1 LHENDR
7 LSAAERWTLTAIA
20 AVSLLLRAVC
30 YFRYRFDSDEPQ
42 HLHVAWGWT
51 QGLVQYR
58 DYFDNHAPLFHIVT
72 SWILK
77 PLGERDDILLWMRG
91 PMLPL
96 YAVVLWGTYV
106 IARRFWSRRVAI
118 ASTVLLSFFPPF
130 FLKSI
135 EYRTDNLWN
144 TVCVVALVVLTG
156 GPMTLARV
164 FVAGV
169 VLGIAFTVSL
179 KTMLLVISLAF
190 AAALLPFLIR
200 EERGRLNA
208 GRYFGDSI
216 VKSLVFIAG
225 FAIAPAAIALYFVH
239 LGAWPNLLYCVF
251 KFNELVAATHSNV
264 TLLRFLYPLELFLL
278 LRYARHFARRRAFD
292 ETSRMRFRLGVLF
305 GMYTITLGGF
315 WILISPR
322 DFLPMMPLLAIF
334 VVAWLIRICT
344 TPGRLAMVYGVAALL
359 CLIGLNHY
367 TERFHDQT
375 TEWVTMMHQALRLAA
390 PGEPLSDF
398 KGETVYRRRP
408 TYWVLETI
416 TREAMRHN
424 LLPDTMWE
432 DAVRANCHVAQA
444 DGPFWPPRSR
454 ALFSANFLDMGRL
467 RASGQ
472 WIKSDGTFTIAIPG
486 EYVIIDKNGIA
497 DGTLDGTPST
507 VPRTLAAGPHRFAPP
522 NDPRESQS
530 SVLGP
535 RSSDPV
541 RGPRPEVRGLVVLW
555 APAFARGFSPFHPKD
570 RDF

>member
-1 LHENDR
+1 LQQNER
-7 LSAAERWTLTAIA
+7 LSAPERWTLTAIA
-20 AVSLLLRAVC
+20 AASLVLRAVC

-77 PLGERDDILLWMRG
+77 PLGERDDILLYMRA

-96 YAVVLWGTYV
+96 YAVVLWATYV
-106 IARRFWSRRVAI
+106 IARRFWTRRVAI
-118 ASTVLLSFFPPF
+118 GSTVLLSFFPPF

-144 TVCVVALVVLTG
+144 AISVVALVVLTG
-156 GPMTLARV
+156 GPMTLARL
-164 FVAGV
+164 FALGV
-169 VLGIAFTVSL
+169 TLGIGFCVSL
-179 KTMLLVISLAF
+179 KTVLLVISFAF
-190 AAALLPFLIR
+190 AAVALPLVIR
-200 EERGRLNA
+200 EESGRLRA
-208 GRYFGDSI
+208 GPYTA
-216 VKSLVFIAG
+216 KALVFIAG
-225 FAIAPAAIALYFVH
+225 FVIPPALIAAYFVH
-239 LGAWPNLLYCVF
+239 LGAWPNLVYCVF

-264 TLLRFLYPLELFLL
+264 SLLRFLYPLELILL
-278 LRYARHFARRRAFD
+278 LRYARHFARRHTFD
-292 ETSRMRFRLGVLF
+292 GPSRPRFYLGMLF

-322 DFLPMMPLLAIF
+322 DVLPMMPLLAIF
-334 VVAWLIRICT
+334 VVAWLTRVCAT
-344 TPGRLAMVYGVAALL
+344 NARLAAAYAVAALL
-359 CLIGLNHY
+359 CLGGLVHY
-367 TERFHDQT
+367 TDRFRDET
-375 TEWVTMMHQALRLAA
+375 TEWVTMLHQALRLAA

-424 LLPDTMWE
+424 LLRDTMWE
-432 DAVRANCHVAQA
+432 DALHANCHVAQA

-472 WIKSDGTFTIAIPG
+472 WIKSDGTFTIAMPG
-486 EYVIIDKNGIA
+486 DYVVIDR
-497 DGTLDGTPST
+497 DGLARGTVDGTPMIG
-507 VPRTLAAGPHRFAPP
+507 PRPLLPGAHRFAPP
-522 NDPRESQS
+522 NDSHYA
-530 SVLGP
+530 
-535 RSSDPV
+535 
-541 RGPRPEVRGLVVLW
+541 VLW
-555 APAFARGFSPFHPKD
+555 APAFARGFSPFHLKD

>member
-1 LHENDR
+1 MLENER

-20 AVSLLLRAVC
+20 AASLVLRVVC
-30 YFRYRFDSDEPQ
+30 YLRYRFDSDEPQ
-42 HLHVAWGWT
+42 HLHVSWGWT

-58 DYFDNHAPLFHIVT
+58 DFFDNHAPLFHIVT

-118 ASTVLLSFFPPF
+118 GSTVLLSFFPPF

-135 EYRTDNLWN
+135 EYRTDNMWN
-144 TVCVVALVVLTG
+144 AVCVVALVVLTG
-156 GPMTLARV
+156 GPMTLARI
-164 FVAGV
+164 FAAGV
-169 VLGIAFTVSL
+169 ILGIAFTVSL

-190 AAALLPFLIR
+190 AAVALPFLIR
-200 EERGRLNA
+200 DEKLHMGESVRK
-208 GRYFGDSI
+208 
-216 VKSLVFIAG
+216 VLVFIAG
-225 FAIAPAAIALYFVH
+225 FVIAPVLMALYFVH

-264 TLLRFLYPLELFLL
+264 SLLRFLYPLELILL
-278 LRYARHFARRRAFD
+278 LRYAGHFARQRTFD
-292 ETSRMRFRLGVLF
+292 DTSRMRFRLGMLF
-305 GMYTITLGGF
+305 GMFTITLGGF

-334 VVAWLIRICT
+334 IVAWLIRISP
-344 TPGRLAMVYGVAALL
+344 TPARLAAAYAFAAVL
-359 CLIGLNHY
+359 CLAGLIHY
-367 TERFHDQT
+367 TERFRDET

-390 PGEPLSDF
+390 PGEPLTDF

-416 TREAMRHN
+416 TREAMRHD
-424 LLPDTMWE
+424 LLHDTMWE

-444 DGPFWPPRSR
+444 DGPFWPPHSR

-467 RASGQ
+467 RASAQ
-472 WIKSDGTFTIAIPG
+472 WIKPDGTFTIAIPG
-486 EYVIIDKNGIA
+486 EYVVVDKNGLA
-497 DGTLDGTPST
+497 QGTLDGTPT
-507 VPRTLAAGPHRFAPP
+507 TAPRMLGAGPHRFAPP
-522 NDPRESQS
+522 NDTHYAI
-530 SVLGP
+530 
-535 RSSDPV
+535 
-541 RGPRPEVRGLVVLW
+541 LW

>member
-1 LHENDR
+1 MLENER

-20 AVSLLLRAVC
+20 AASVVLRAVC

-106 IARRFWSRRVAI
+106 IARRFWSRRVAV

-135 EYRTDNLWN
+135 EFRTDNAWN

-156 GPMTLARV
+156 GPMTLVRV
-164 FVAGV
+164 FAAGL
-169 VLGIAFTVSL
+169 VLGIALCVSL

-190 AAALLPFLIR
+190 AAVALPFLIR
-200 EERGRLNA
+200 EEKGRLRA
-208 GRYFGDSI
+208 GPYTG
-216 VKSLVFIAG
+216 KSLVKALVFISG
-225 FAIAPAAIALYFVH
+225 FAIAPAFIALYFVH

-264 TLLRFLYPLELFLL
+264 KLLQILYPLELILL
-278 LRYARHFARRRAFD
+278 LRYAAHFARRRTFD
-292 ETSRMRFRLGVLF
+292 EASRARFYLGMLF

-334 VVAWLIRICT
+334 VVAWLTRIST
-344 TPGRLAMVYGVAALL
+344 TSTRLATAYGVAALL
-359 CLIGLNHY
+359 CLAGLVHY
-367 TERFHDQT
+367 TERFRDET

-398 KGETVYRRRP
+398 KGETVYRHRP

-432 DAVRANCHVAQA
+432 DAVRVNCHVAQA
-444 DGPFWPPRSR
+444 DGPFWPPHSR

-472 WIKSDGTFTIAIPG
+472 WIKPDGTFTIAMPG
-486 EYVIIDKNGIA
+486 EYVVIDKNGLA
-497 DGTLDGTPST
+497 QGTLDGGPNA
-507 VPRTLAAGPHRFAPP
+507 PRMLAAGPHRFAPP
-522 NDPRESQS
+522 NDTHYA
-530 SVLGP
+530 
-535 RSSDPV
+535 
-541 RGPRPEVRGLVVLW
+541 VLW
-555 APAFARGFSPFHPKD
+555 APAFARGFSPFHLKD
-570 RDF
+570 LDF

>member
-1 LHENDR
+1 MQQNDR
-7 LSAAERWTLTAIA
+7 LSAPERWTLAGIA
-20 AVSLLLRAVC
+20 AASLLLRAVC

-77 PLGERDDILLWMRG
+77 PLGERDDILLYMRG

-96 YAVVLWGTYV
+96 YAIVLWGTYV
-106 IARRFWSRRVAI
+106 IARRFWTRRVAI
-118 ASTVLLSFFPPF
+118 ASTVLLSIFPPF

-144 TVCVVALVVLTG
+144 AVCVVALVVLTG
-156 GPMTLARV
+156 GPMTFARV
-164 FVAGV
+164 FAIGV
-169 VLGIAFTVSL
+169 VLGIGFCVSL

-190 AAALLPFLIR
+190 AAVVLPFVIR
-200 EERGRLNA
+200 EEKQPA
-208 GRYFGDSI
+208 GES
-216 VKSLVFIAG
+216 VAKALVFIAG
-225 FAIAPAAIALYFVH
+225 FVIAPALIALYFVH
-239 LGAWPNLLYCVF
+239 LGAWPNLVYCVF

-264 TLLRFLYPLELFLL
+264 SLLRILYPLELFLL
-278 LRYARHFARRRAFD
+278 LRYARHFARRRTFD
-292 ETSRMRFRLGVLF
+292 ETSRSRFYLGMLF
-305 GMYTITLGGF
+305 GMFTITLVGF

-322 DFLPMMPLLAIF
+322 DFLPMMPLIAIF
-334 VVAWLIRICT
+334 VVAWLTRICT
-344 TPGRLAMVYGVAALL
+344 TPARIASAYAVATLL
-359 CLIGLNHY
+359 CVAGMVHY
-367 TERFHDQT
+367 TDRFRDET
-375 TEWVTMMHQALRLAA
+375 TEWVTMMHQALRLAV

-398 KGETVYRRRP
+398 KGETVYRRRT

-472 WIKSDGTFTIAIPG
+472 WIKPDGTFTIAIPG
-486 EYVIIDKNGIA
+486 EYVVIDK
-497 DGTLDGTPST
+497 DGLARGMLDGTPSDT
-507 VPRTLAAGPHRFAPP
+507 PRVLTTGTHRFAPP
-522 NDPRESQS
+522 NDTHYAI
-530 SVLGP
+530 
-535 RSSDPV
+535 
-541 RGPRPEVRGLVVLW
+541 LW

>member
-1 LHENDR
+1 LHETER
-7 LSAAERWTLTAIA
+7 LSAPERWTLTAIA
-20 AVSLLLRAVC
+20 AASLVLRVVC

-77 PLGERDDILLWMRG
+77 PLGERDDILLYMRA

-96 YAVVLWGTYV
+96 YAVVLWATYV

-118 ASTVLLSFFPPF
+118 AATVLLSIFPPF

-144 TVCVVALVVLTG
+144 AVSVVALVVLTG

-164 FVAGV
+164 FAVGV
-169 VLGIAFTVSL
+169 ILGIAFCVSL
-179 KTMLLVISLAF
+179 KTVLLVISLAF
-190 AAALLPFLIR
+190 AAVALPLVIR
-200 EERGRLNA
+200 EERSGRLRTGLYTA
-208 GRYFGDSI
+208 KAFI
-216 VKSLVFIAG
+216 FIAG
-225 FAIAPAAIALYFVH
+225 FVIAPALIAAYFVY
-239 LGAWPNLLYCVF
+239 LGAWPNLVYCVF

-264 TLLRFLYPLELFLL
+264 ALLRYLYPLELILL
-278 LRYARHFARRRAFD
+278 LRYANHFARLRSFD
-292 ETSRMRFRLGVLF
+292 EASRTRFYLGMAF

-334 VVAWLIRICT
+334 VVAWLTRICT
-344 TPGRLAMVYGVAALL
+344 TNARIAAAYAAATLL
-359 CLIGLNHY
+359 CLGGLLHY
-367 TERFHDQT
+367 TDRFRDET
-375 TEWVTMMHQALRLAA
+375 TESVTMMHQALRLAA

-416 TREAMRHN
+416 TREAMRKN

-432 DAVRANCHVAQA
+432 DAVRANCHVAEA

-467 RASGQ
+467 RTSGQ
-472 WIKSDGTFTIAIPG
+472 WIKRDGTFTIAIPG
-486 EYVIIDKNGIA
+486 EYVVIDRNGLVQGTV
-497 DGTLDGTPST
+497 DGAPMSG
-507 VPRTLAAGPHRFAPP
+507 PRSLAAGAHRFAPP
-522 NDPRESQS
+522 NDTRYA
-530 SVLGP
+530 
-535 RSSDPV
+535 
-541 RGPRPEVRGLVVLW
+541 VLW

>member
-1 LHENDR
+1 MQQNER
-7 LSAAERWTLTAIA
+7 LSAPERWTLTAIA
-20 AVSLLLRAVC
+20 AASLLLRAVC

-77 PLGERDDILLWMRG
+77 PLGERDDILLYMRA

-96 YAVVLWGTYV
+96 YAVVLWSTYV
-106 IARRFWSRRVAI
+106 IARRFWTRRVAI
-118 ASTVLLSFFPPF
+118 ASTVLLSIFPPF

-144 TVCVVALVVLTG
+144 AVCVVALVVLTG
-156 GPMTLARV
+156 GPMTLGRLFAM
-164 FVAGV
+164 GV
-169 VLGIAFTVSL
+169 VLGIALCVSL
-179 KTMLLVISLAF
+179 KTMLLVISIAF
-190 AAALLPFLIR
+190 AAVALPLVLR
-200 EERGRLNA
+200 ERVRVV
-208 GRYFGDSI
+208 DSLRAA
-216 VKSLVFIAG
+216 LVFVAG
-225 FAIAPAAIALYFVH
+225 FVIVPALVAGYFVY
-239 LGAWPNLLYCVF
+239 LGAWPSLLYCVF

-264 TLLRFLYPLELFLL
+264 SLLRFLYPLELILL
-278 LRYARHFARRRAFD
+278 LRYAAFFARRHTFD
-292 ETSRMRFRLGVLF
+292 EPARSRFFLGILF
-305 GMYTITLGGF
+305 GMFTITLGGF

-322 DFLPMMPLLAIF
+322 DFLPMMPLLAVFI
-334 VVAWLIRICT
+334 VAWLTRICA
-344 TPGRLAMVYGVAALL
+344 TPARIASVYAVATLL
-359 CLIGLNHY
+359 CVAGLVHY
-367 TERFHDQT
+367 TDRFRDET

-390 PGEPLSDF
+390 PGEPLTDF

-432 DAVRANCHVAQA
+432 DAVRVNCHVAQA

-467 RASGQ
+467 RAAGQ
-472 WIKSDGTFTIAIPG
+472 WIKPDGTFTIALPG
-486 EYVIIDKNGIA
+486 EYVVVDKNGLA
-497 DGTLDGTPST
+497 QGTVDGTPFSA
-507 VPRTLAAGPHRFAPP
+507 PRTLKTGPHRFAPP
-522 NDPRESQS
+522 NDTHYA
-530 SVLGP
+530 
-535 RSSDPV
+535 
-541 RGPRPEVRGLVVLW
+541 VLW

>member
-1 LHENDR
+1 MHENER
-7 LSAAERWTLTAIA
+7 LTAAERWTLTAIA
-20 AVSLLLRAVC
+20 AASLVLRAIC

-51 QGLVQYR
+51 AGLLQYR
-58 DYFDNHAPLFHIVT
+58 DFFDNHAPLFHIVT

-106 IARRFWSRRVAI
+106 IARRFWSRRVAV

-164 FVAGV
+164 FATGL
-169 VLGIAFTVSL
+169 VLGIALTVSL

-190 AAALLPFLIR
+190 AAVVLPFVIR
-200 EERGRLNA
+200 EEKPNI
-208 GRYFGDSI
+208 GDSI
-216 VKSLVFIAG
+216 RKSLVFLAG
-225 FAIAPAAIALYFVH
+225 FAIAPAVIAVYFVH
-239 LGAWPNLLYCVF
+239 VGAWPNLVYCVF
-251 KFNELVAATHSNV
+251 KFNELIAATHSNV

-278 LRYARHFARRRAFD
+278 LRYARHFARRRTFD
-292 ETSRMRFRLGVLF
+292 IPSRARFYLGMLF
-305 GMYTITLGGF
+305 GMYTITLAGF

-334 VVAWLIRICT
+334 VVAWLVRIST
-344 TPGRLAMVYGVAALL
+344 TTARLAAAYGIAALL

-367 TERFHDQT
+367 TERFRDQT
-375 TEWVTMMHQALRLAA
+375 TEWVTMMHQALHLTA

-444 DGPFWPPRSR
+444 DGPFWPPHSR

-472 WIKSDGTFTIAIPG
+472 WIKPDGTFTIAIPG
-486 EYVIIDKNGIA
+486 EYVVVDKNGLA
-497 DGTLDGTPST
+497 SGTIDGTPSNAARMLT
-507 VPRTLAAGPHRFAPP
+507 AGPHHFAPP
-522 NDPRESQS
+522 NDTHYA
-530 SVLGP
+530 
-535 RSSDPV
+535 
-541 RGPRPEVRGLVVLW
+541 VLW
-555 APAFARGFSPFHPKD
+555 APAFARGFSPFHLKD
-570 RDF
+570 LDF

>member
-1 LHENDR
+1 LHENER

-20 AVSLLLRAVC
+20 AVSLVLRAVC

-42 HLHVAWGWT
+42 HLHVAWGWA

-118 ASTVLLSFFPPF
+118 AATVLLSFFPPF

-135 EYRTDNLWN
+135 EYRTDNFWN
-144 TVCVVALVVLTG
+144 AVCVVALVVLTG
-156 GPMTLARV
+156 GPMTLARI
-164 FVAGV
+164 FATGV

-179 KTMLLVISLAF
+179 KTVLLVISLAF
-190 AAALLPFLIR
+190 AAVTLPFLIR
-200 EERGRLNA
+200 EEKFHIGESVSKA
-208 GRYFGDSI
+208 
-216 VKSLVFIAG
+216 LVFIAG
-225 FAIAPAAIALYFVH
+225 FAIAPALIALYFVH
-239 LGAWPNLLYCVF
+239 LGAWPNLVYCVF

-264 TLLRFLYPLELFLL
+264 RLLRLLYPLELLLL
-278 LRYARHFARRRAFD
+278 LRYARHFARQRTFD
-292 ETSRMRFRLGVLF
+292 ETSRMRFRLGMLF
-305 GMYTITLGGF
+305 GMFTITLGGF

-334 VVAWLIRICT
+334 IVAWLIRTSPT
-344 TPGRLAMVYGVAALL
+344 TARLATAYAVAATL
-359 CLIGLNHY
+359 CLAGLLHY
-367 TERFHDQT
+367 TERFGDQT

-424 LLPDTMWE
+424 LLQDTMWE

-472 WIKSDGTFTIAIPG
+472 MIKPDGTFTIAIPG
-486 EYVIIDKNGIA
+486 DYVVVDKNGLA
-497 DGTLDGTPST
+497 SGTLDGAPSNA
-507 VPRTLAAGPHRFAPP
+507 PRTLTAGPHRFAPP
-522 NDPRESQS
+522 NDTHYA
-530 SVLGP
+530 
-535 RSSDPV
+535 
-541 RGPRPEVRGLVVLW
+541 VLW
-555 APAFARGFSPFHPKD
+555 APAFARGYSPFHPKD